1 MGEQIQN
8 KESIIEL
15 LKSNQTAF
23 EQFGIVK
30 IGLFGSFA
38 RNEQSYHSD
47 IDLIVEFE
55 KGKKSYSNFFS
66 LSEYL
71 EKLFNN
77 KVDLLT
83 DKGISPHLKSSI
95 DKEIV
100 YVTFNY

>member
-1 MGEQIQN
+1 MKQQIQN
-8 KESIIEL
+8 KEAIIEL
-15 LKSNQTAF
+15 LSSNQATIR
-23 EQFGIVK
+23 QFGISK

-38 RNEQSYHSD
+38 RNEQSDQSD

-55 KGKKSYSNFFS
+55 KGMKSYSSFFS

-83 DKGISPHLKSSI
+83 DKGLSPHLKSSI
-95 DKEIV
+95 YKETI
-100 YVTFNY
+100 YVSFNH